1 MLQNRHLKHQS
12 KEQIK
17 KIFMRTVDIL
27 YKSFGNKAFRRE
39 KMFVPTFYEAVM
51 IGVERRLERGE
62 IQNINDLKERYNNL
76 VNNKDF
82 LAVSVKIR
90 DLTNEHN
97 VKERLRLGTEAFAGL
112 E

>member
-1 MLQNRHLKHQS
+1 
-12 KEQIK
+12 
-17 KIFMRTVDIL
+17 
-27 YKSFGNKAFRRE
+27 
-39 KMFVPTFYEAVM
+39 MFVPTFYEAVM
-51 IGVERRLERGE
+51 IGVARRLESGE
-62 IQNINDLKERYNNL
+62 IQNMNDLKERYYNI

-90 DLTNEHN
+90 DLTNEYN